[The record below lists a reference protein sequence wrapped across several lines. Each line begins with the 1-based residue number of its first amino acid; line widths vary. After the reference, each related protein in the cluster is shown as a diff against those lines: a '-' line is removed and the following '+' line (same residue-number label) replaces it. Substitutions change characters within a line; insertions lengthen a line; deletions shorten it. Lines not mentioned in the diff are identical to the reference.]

1 MPVLGEDEIRVGLAG
16 LNGWAFT
23 DGAIAKRFV
32 FDDFVG
38 SVMFVNRIT
47 GAAEAANHHPDL
59 VISWNAVT
67 VTLVTHSEGGVTERD
82 LALAAQ
88 IERLG

>member
-1 MPVLGEDEIRVGLAG
+1 MPVLGDDDVRARLTD
-16 LNGWAFT
+16 LSGWAFA
-23 DGAIAKRFV
+23 DGAIRKRFT
-32 FDDFVG
+32 FENFVG

-59 VISWNAVT
+59 EINWNAVT
-67 VTLVTHSEGGVTERD
+67 VTLATHSEGGVTEAD

-88 IERLG
+88 IEALS